1 MRDGAFAAPGLF
13 DVLVDRIRA
22 TAYPSDRWIAS
33 AALSAR
39 TVEQLDRLIEAV
51 GRTQFQLHLSPRR
64 LELLGMIT
72 NRRRMLPGARQLVR
86 DAGAADDDVRQ
97 LHDAVA
103 LLDQTAEL
111 LT

>member
-72 NRRRMLPGARQLVR
+72 NRRLLLPGATELARR
-86 DAGAADDDVRQ
+86 HRPDDDVRQ
-97 LHDAVA
+97 IQDAVG

-111 LT
+111 MS